1 VKSSL
6 GLLLMLV
13 VGSEAESLS
22 EALKQ
27 TKVEGYIR
35 GTYQHHD
42 VKEDRVYKDDAI
54 GGKLHLE
61 TGELGGISVG
71 ASLYTSYA
79 LFHDDNRGLIP
90 LRGDSHKSY
99 SILGEAYIKATFA
112 KNLLTVGLQEIET
125 PFAQVDD
132 IGMVPNSFEAVMF
145 QSQMVQ
151 NTTLTMGHIVKMAG
165 VDAPIVDKFSNIN
178 EDRGM
183 QLVGI
188 AYEGIEDLTL
198 QAWYYNL
205 DKAELDSIIFLESDY
220 EKSIDNIAYGFGLQ
234 YAKEGYSVG
243 ADANVYGV
251 TASLMAQN
259 IGLTVRGAYTEVKDN
274 GANSGFGGGAFYSN
288 SEYLILDN
296 AGANGKAT
304 WYGVEYEASN
314 SLEGLTVGLGRV
326 TLENSDKAKATEVD
340 LVLSYEMSDA
350 FEVHAIA
357 SNLKGTNV
365 GEDDAKHLRIFAN
378 YNF

>member
-1 VKSSL
+1 MKSSL

-22 EALKQ
+22 EALNQ
-27 TKVEGYIR
+27 TKVDGYLR

-42 VKEDRVYKDDAI
+42 VEGDRVYKDDAI

-90 LRGDSHKSY
+90 LRGESHKSY

-112 KNLLTVGLQEIET
+112 KNLLTVGFQEIET

-145 QSQMVQ
+145 QSQMVK
-151 NTTLTMGHIVKMAG
+151 NTTLTLGHIEKMAG
-165 VDAPIVDKFSNIN
+165 VDAPTVDKFTNIN
-178 EDRGM
+178 ENRGM

-198 QAWYYNL
+198 QGWYYNL
-205 DKAELDSIIFLESDY
+205 DKAEVNSIIFLESDY
-220 EKSIDNIAYGFGLQ
+220 EKSIDSIGYGFGLQ

-251 TASLMAQN
+251 TASLTVQN
-259 IGLTVRGAYTEVKDN
+259 IGL
-274 GANSGFGGGAFYSN
+274 YS
-288 SEYLILDN
+288 
-296 AGANGKAT
+296 
-304 WYGVEYEASN
+304 
-314 SLEGLTVGLGRV
+314 
-326 TLENSDKAKATEVD
+326 
-340 LVLSYEMSDA
+340 
-350 FEVHAIA
+350 
-357 SNLKGTNV
+357 
-365 GEDDAKHLRIFAN
+365 
-378 YNF
+378 